1 MKKEVDLKKKRHSDY
16 GAKSIFVLEGLAP
29 VRKRPGMYIGS
40 TGIDGLHHLINEVVD
55 NSIDEAMAGFAD
67 SIEVRLFDNHGV
79 SVKDNGRGIP
89 VDIHPQ
95 TKKSS
100 LETVMTVLH
109 AGGKFDTGAY
119 KIAGGLHGVGVSV
132 VNALSKFLKAEVCR
146 EGNKYSQEYEKGKPI
161 SKVKK
166 IGSCDISGTSIYFEP
181 DVEIFGGDKKIM
193 PQYDFDKV
201 ADRLRKQAFLTKGI
215 RIRLVD
221 ERKGKENQMDFYF
234 EGGIISFI
242 KYLSIGEENLSDNI
256 FYVNKK
262 YEDMIVETAFVYTKD
277 IQSLELSFANNIR
290 TVEGGMHLTGFRTAL
305 TRALNDFAK
314 KEKFIKEGEEGF
326 SGDDVREGLKVIVSI
341 KLPEPQFEGQTKSK
355 LGNPK
360 ARTGVDA
367 VISDSLKEFLD
378 KNPSD
383 AKKIIEKCLLAA
395 KARKAAKA
403 AKETILRKG
412 ILEGLSLPGKLT
424 DCSSR
429 KPEESEIFI
438 VEGDSAGGSAK
449 QGRDRKYQAIL
460 PIKGKILNSIKSRL
474 DKIIESKEV
483 KSIIIA
489 LGTAIAEEFDISKLR
504 YHKII
509 IMTDADFDGKHIRSL
524 LLSLFYRFLPEVIT
538 NGYLYIAQPP
548 LYRLQK
554 GKDFRYVFDEEDKEK
569 MMLELS
575 KDISEVKIQRYKGLG
590 EMNPD
595 QLWETTMNPE
605 NRILKRIEIE
615 DAEKA
620 DKMFDVLMG
629 DLVEPRK
636 QFIQMYAKAVKDLDI

>member
-1 MKKEVDLKKKRHSDY
+1 MKKEKEKKHSEY
-16 GAKSIFVLEGLAP
+16 GAKSIFVLEGLDP

-40 TGIDGLHHLINEVVD
+40 TGIDGLHHLISEVVD
-55 NSIDEAMAGFAD
+55 NAIDEAMGGFAD
-67 SIEVRLFDNHGV
+67 NIEVRLFDNHGV
-79 SVKDNGRGIP
+79 SVRDNGRGIP

-109 AGGKFDTGAY
+109 AGGKFEKGAY
-119 KIAGGLHGVGVSV
+119 KMSGGLHGVGVSV
-132 VNALSKFLKAEVCR
+132 VNALSKKLRAEVCR
-146 EGNKYSQEYEKGKPI
+146 EGNKYSQEYERGKPMN
-161 SKVKK
+161 KVKK

-181 DVEIFGGDKKIM
+181 DIEIFGGDKKIM
-193 PQYDFDKV
+193 PEYDFEKI

-242 KYLSIGEENLSDNI
+242 KYLSIGEDNLSDNI
-256 FYVNKK
+256 FYINKE

-290 TVEGGMHLTGFRTAL
+290 TGEGGMHLTGFRTAL
-305 TRALNDFAK
+305 TRSLNDFAK
-314 KEKFIKEGEEGF
+314 KEKFLKEGEEGF
-326 SGDDVREGLKVIVSI
+326 TGDDVREGLKVIVSL

-360 ARTGVDA
+360 ARTAVDT
-367 VISDSLKEFLD
+367 IINESLKDFLD

-412 ILEGLSLPGKLT
+412 VLDGLSLPGKLT

-449 QGRDRKYQAIL
+449 QGRDRRYQAIL
-460 PIKGKILNSIKSRL
+460 PIKGKILNSFKSRL
-474 DKIIESKEV
+474 DKIIQSKEI
-483 KSIIIA
+483 KSLIIA

-504 YHKII
+504 YHKVI
-509 IMTDADFDGKHIRSL
+509 IMTDADSDGRHITSL
-524 LLSLFYRFLPEVIT
+524 LLSLFFRFLPEVIKQ
-538 NGYLYIAQPP
+538 GYLYVAQPP
-548 LYRLQK
+548 LFRLQK
-554 GKDFRYVFDEEDKEK
+554 GKEIRYVFNEEEKDKIISQ
-569 MMLELS
+569 LS
-575 KDISEVKIQRYKGLG
+575 KDVSEVKIQRYKGLG
-590 EMNPD
+590 EMNPE
-595 QLWETTMNPE
+595 QLWDTTMDPE

-615 DAEKA
+615 DIEKA

-636 QFIQMYAKAVKDLDI
+636 KFIQMHAKTVKNLDI